1 MVLRGAPAPS
11 RCVQRRSERK
21 KNPATNVA
29 GFLNVQWKDQRLL
42 NWGARRAALRPYFLR
57 PDVGNP
63 SKHWIFFDLFRL

>member
-21 KNPATNVA
+21 KNPATFVA

-42 NWGARRAALRPYFLR
+42 NFDSPKCPMLNVRKFLR
-57 PDVGNP
+57 FLLDFQRK
-63 SKHWIFFDLFRL
+63 SAFFRCI

>member
-42 NWGARRAALRPYFLR
+42 NFKGLVLVLPNTR
-57 PDVGNP
+57 
-63 SKHWIFFDLFRL
+63 

>member
-21 KNPATNVA
+21 KNPATFVA

-42 NWGARRAALRPYFLR
+42 NFKGLVLALPNTR
-57 PDVGNP
+57 
-63 SKHWIFFDLFRL
+63 